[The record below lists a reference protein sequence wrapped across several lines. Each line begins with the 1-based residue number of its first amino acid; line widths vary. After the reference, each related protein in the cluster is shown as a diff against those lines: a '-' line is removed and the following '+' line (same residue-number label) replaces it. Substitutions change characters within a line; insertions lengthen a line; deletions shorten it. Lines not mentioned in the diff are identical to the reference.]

1 MARPI
6 HTVRSSG
13 IPTPD
18 PLTPFREPNDI
29 DKAEEAAWSYIEMMG
44 FVPTPQLLFA
54 LKEVA
59 REMMAEKDL
68 IAYCQRKMKE
78 PGE

>member
-18 PLTPFREPNDI
+18 SLTVIREPNDI
-29 DKAEEAAWSYIEMMG
+29 DKAEEAAWSYIEMMRY
-44 FVPTPQLLFA
+44 VPTPQLLFA
-54 LKEVA
+54 LKQVA
-59 REMMAEKDL
+59 REMMAEE
-68 IAYCQRKMKE
+68 R
-78 PGE
+78 

>member
-6 HTVRSSG
+6 LFVRSSG

-18 PLTPFREPNDI
+18 PLTAIREPNDL

-44 FVPTPQLLFA
+44 YVPIPALLFA

-59 REMMAEKDL
+59 QQMISEKG
-68 IAYCQRKMKE
+68 
-78 PGE
+78 PG